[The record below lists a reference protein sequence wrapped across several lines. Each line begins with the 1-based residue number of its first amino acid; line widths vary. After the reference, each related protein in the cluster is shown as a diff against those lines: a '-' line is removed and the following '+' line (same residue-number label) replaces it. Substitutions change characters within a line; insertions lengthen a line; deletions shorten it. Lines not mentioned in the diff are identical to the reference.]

1 MILGDFGSFV
11 GGCRWV
17 WVVLGRFGWFWVILP
32 GSVLNYVS
40 SRTKGLL
47 GSSSYEP
54 GNRAGSVTGS
64 NFVVCSYGTFQPS
77 RPG

>member
-1 MILGDFGSFV
+1 MGLGG
-11 GGCRWV
+11 
-17 WVVLGRFGWFWVILP
+17 FGWFWLVL
-32 GSVLNYVS
+32 GDFAWFCVLNYVS

-77 RPG
+77 RRG